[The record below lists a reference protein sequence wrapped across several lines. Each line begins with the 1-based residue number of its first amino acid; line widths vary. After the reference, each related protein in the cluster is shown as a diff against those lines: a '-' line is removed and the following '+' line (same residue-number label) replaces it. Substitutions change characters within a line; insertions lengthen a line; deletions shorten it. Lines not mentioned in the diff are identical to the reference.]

1 MKNINKW
8 LAPQLPEKEKLAF
21 WLARR
26 LLNIFIIFSILL
38 LAFGWLFKDRLI
50 FHPVKEGIANPGN
63 YRLPYEERW
72 LTTIGGDSIRA
83 WRIPRPETGTSRVT
97 VLFFQGN
104 SGNMSLMLDRMAAFH
119 SLGFD
124 CYSVDYPGYGP
135 SPGRPSEDSVYQ
147 SAEALWQWAAE
158 NGTKAEDTI
167 VYGFSLGGGVA
178 SYLTAKKKPAA
189 LVLDS
194 TFTRLRDVPGSDLP
208 FLRPYLNLI
217 LGEAFDTQGRLSQS
231 IGCPLVVLHSQNDD
245 VVPYSLG
252 LANYQGYG
260 HRKKMVTGTGDH
272 MGFLLNK
279 NIYLKPLLDL
289 AAEIDAGSPRE
300 ESSALND

>member
-97 VLFFQGN
+97 CLFYT
-104 SGNMSLMLDRMAAFH
+104 SDAAAA
-119 SLGFD
+119 
-124 CYSVDYPGYGP
+124 
-135 SPGRPSEDSVYQ
+135 EDSVERGGCRVHKQKQEAQ
-147 SAEALWQWAAE
+147 SSY
-158 NGTKAEDTI
+158 NTTDT
-167 VYGFSLGGGVA
+167 
-178 SYLTAKKKPAA
+178 
-189 LVLDS
+189 
-194 TFTRLRDVPGSDLP
+194 RQR
-208 FLRPYLNLI
+208 
-217 LGEAFDTQGRLSQS
+217 
-231 IGCPLVVLHSQNDD
+231 CQN
-245 VVPYSLG
+245 
-252 LANYQGYG
+252 
-260 HRKKMVTGTGDH
+260 
-272 MGFLLNK
+272 
-279 NIYLKPLLDL
+279 
-289 AAEIDAGSPRE
+289 
-300 ESSALND
+300 